1 MPAPINVVGT
11 VGLPGVSGLVFKPV
25 YAASPPTTAA
35 VMQHINYIVN
45 NVYHV
50 QINAIKD
57 TATLLLPR
65 IQTKIE
71 KINEDKIFPLTKGN
85 CLLHDGVRSTLIK

>member
-35 VMQHINYIVN
+35 VMHHMNYIVN

-50 QINAIKD
+50 QINAITD
-57 TATLLLPR
+57 TATLLPPR
-65 IQTKIE
+65 IFK
-71 KINEDKIFPLTKGN
+71 KNDRLNEDIFPLTKGN